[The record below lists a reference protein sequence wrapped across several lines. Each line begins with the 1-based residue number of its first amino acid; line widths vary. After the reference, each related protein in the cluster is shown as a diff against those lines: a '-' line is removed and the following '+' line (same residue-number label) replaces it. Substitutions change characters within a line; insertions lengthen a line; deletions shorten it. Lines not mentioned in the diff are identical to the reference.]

1 MSAISLYLSALY
13 FFTLGAVFFA
23 RFTNVNVGNFLS
35 ILVAIIA
42 FIIAALRPWYFPD
55 VDTYELIY
63 DHGATGDF
71 NNPLYWAAH
80 GEPGFKIFT
89 YVASISGINYDE
101 FLILMAS
108 ISCMLLIYISR
119 ISNIPFAYLWFTY
132 FSFYFITRDLGVIR
146 LSIASHLIVIAFLQR
161 KMIWHIFTLAI
172 ATLTFQYF
180 AFVAI
185 LARFMSRL
193 KINWLSILILF
204 GLSFSLS
211 SFLSFDGISF
221 LLPEETANN
230 YQDSAEVAAS
240 TSSIIVPVTRN
251 LFFALLIFY
260 LLKDKTNHKLIRLL
274 IWAALLSA
282 TMYVMTSGIL
292 VVAQRFAAYF
302 GAAVPLTLAYLM
314 HSDGYKN
321 HQFLLIIIFAILNFI
336 SLFYFNNFVWAPDTN
351 YYELY
356 NAESF

>member
-1 MSAISLYLSALY
+1 MSSISIYLATLY
-13 FFTLGAVFFA
+13 FFTVGAAFFS

-35 ILVAIIA
+35 ILIAIIA
-42 FIIAALRPWYFPD
+42 FILAGLRPWYFPD

-71 NNPLYWAAH
+71 SNPLYWAAH

-89 YVASISGINYDE
+89 YVASISGLNYDS

-119 ISNIPFAYLWFTY
+119 ISKIPFSYLWFTY

-161 KMIWHIFTLAI
+161 KMIWHIFTLGI

-193 KINWLSILILF
+193 KINWLSLLILF
-204 GLSFSLS
+204 LLSFSLS
-211 SFLSFDGISF
+211 SLLSFDGISF

-230 YQDSAEVAAS
+230 YQDSAEVAVS
-240 TSSIIVPVTRN
+240 SSSIIVPVVRN
-251 LFFALLIFY
+251 LFFAFFILFLLR
-260 LLKDKTNHKLIRLL
+260 DKTDSQLIRLL

-292 VVAQRFAAYF
+292 VVAQRFSAYF

-314 HSDGYKN
+314 HSDGFKN
-321 HQFLLIIIFAILNFI
+321 HQFLLVATFVILNFI
-336 SLFYFNNFVWAPDTN
+336 SKKLFKSN
-351 YYELY
+351 
-356 NAESF
+356 

>member
-1 MSAISLYLSALY
+1 MSHISLYLTTLY
-13 FFTLGAVFFA
+13 FFTIGAAFFT
-23 RFTNVNVGNFLS
+23 RFTNVNLGNVLS
-35 ILVAIIA
+35 IFVAIIA
-42 FIIAALRPWYFPD
+42 FAIAALRPWYFPD

-71 NNPLYWAAH
+71 SNPLYWAAH

-89 YVASISGINYDE
+89 YFASISGIDYEN

-108 ISCMLLIYISR
+108 ASCLLLIYISH
-119 ISNIPFAYLWFTY
+119 ISKIPFSYLWFTY

-161 KMIWHIFTLAI
+161 KMIWHIFTLGI

-180 AFVAI
+180 AFVAV
-185 LARFMSRL
+185 LARLMSRL
-193 KINWLSILILF
+193 KINWLSVSILF
-204 GLSFSLS
+204 LVSFSLS

-230 YQDSAEVAAS
+230 YEGTAEVAAS
-240 TSSIIVPVTRN
+240 TSSIIIPIVRN
-251 LFFALLIFY
+251 LFFALLILF
-260 LLKDKTNHKLIRLL
+260 LLRDKTDSQLIRLL

-282 TMYVMTSGIL
+282 TMYIMTSGIL
-292 VVAQRFAAYF
+292 VVAQRFSAYF

-314 HSDGYKN
+314 HSDGFKN
-321 HQFLLIIIFAILNFI
+321 HQFLLVAMFAILNFV
-336 SLFYFNNFVWAPDTN
+336 SLFYFNNFVWLPDSN

-356 NAESF
+356 NAETF